1 MKQIFYILLIFVL
14 LHSCSAELKVE
25 LENPLNFD
33 RTEELVELPLDQL
46 VEQLSTLKEGETYA
60 VILNDEV
67 IPSQLTSDGKLI
79 FQSQLKAL
87 ESKKFIIKKN
97 KETIAEPLVFGR
109 VFTERKEDFAWEN
122 DKLGF
127 RFYGHEL
134 QALDGPSNG
143 LDLWYK
149 RTDKL
154 VLNEWYR
161 KSVEEHIS
169 YHVDHGEGCDP
180 YGVGHSLGAGAMA
193 PFINDELVLNG
204 NYLTATILDEGP
216 LRFSARLDYPALQID
231 GKSIAESRTV
241 TLDAGSQ
248 FTKIEQYYA
257 VNETMTVA
265 AGIVKRNGS
274 DSIVYRPST
283 NYFFYQEPAT
293 DINGQIFLA
302 VIMPDGLEKVKV
314 HAYDYLHPLSGKEQH
329 FEHSLGVAT
338 YHPGK
343 PLVYYTGF
351 AWTKAGFHQLE
362 DFQAYTAQF
371 EQALNQGFV
380 VKYK

>member
-1 MKQIFYILLIFVL
+1 MKQLFYTLLISVL
-14 LHSCSAELKVE
+14 LLSCSSEVKVE
-25 LENPLNFD
+25 IENPLHFD
-33 RTEELVELPLDQL
+33 RTEELVELPLNQL
-46 VEQLSTLKEGETYA
+46 VEKLSTLKEGETYA
-60 VILNDEV
+60 VLLNGVV

-87 ESKKFIIKKN
+87 ESKQFIIKKT
-97 KETIAEPLVFGR
+97 KKATAESLVFGR
-109 VFTERKEDFAWEN
+109 VFPERKEDFAWEN

-134 QALDGPSNG
+134 QAFDGPSNG
-143 LDLWYK
+143 LDVWYK
-149 RTDKL
+149 RTNKL

-161 KSVEEHIS
+161 KSVEEQIS

-193 PFINDELVLNG
+193 PFINEELILND
-204 NYLTATILDEGP
+204 NYLVATILEEGP
-216 LRFSARLDYPALQID
+216 LRFSARLDYPNLQIND
-231 GKSIAESRTV
+231 KSVAEWRTV

-257 VNETMTVA
+257 VDEAMTVA

-274 DSIVYRPST
+274 DSIVYQPST
-283 NYFFYQEPAT
+283 NYFIYQEPAT

-302 VIMPDGLEKVKV
+302 VIMPDGLEDVKV
-314 HAYDYLHPLSGKEQH
+314 HAYDYLHPISGKKQY
-329 FEHSLGVAT
+329 FEHSLAVAT
-338 YHPGK
+338 YHPEK

-351 AWTKAGFHQLE
+351 GWTKAGFHQLE
-362 DFQAYTAQF
+362 DFQTYTEQF
-371 EQALNQGFV
+371 EQALNQGFI
-380 VKYK
+380 VKYN